1 MDQLAKFGAIA
12 GLRNLW
18 NQLNSTQRV
27 VVTAFLALSVVA
39 VVFIGMVA
47 SKPRMSVLFSNL
59 SSEDAGVIVQKL
71 SELKVEYKLSTDG
84 STIEV
89 PANVRDEMRLKM
101 ASQGLL
107 PQGGSVGFEIFDK
120 QSFGMTEFTEKL
132 NYQRAIQGELTRTI
146 SQLAPVMG
154 ARVHIAKP
162 ESSMF
167 STEQQLATASVVLKL
182 RRGLPLG
189 DEQVGGIVQ
198 LVASAIE
205 GLKPENVSVIDSD
218 GNVLSE
224 CVSASSGAGGM
235 LSTNQIKMKKQFEN
249 ELSQNLQTMLAQIVG
264 ADKAVVR
271 VSADLDFDH
280 KQSKSEKF
288 EPLTSPDGTA
298 RGVLLSEQKTSED
311 YNGESIPGNIAA
323 SASRATTNGSS
334 AKGRVYNRE
343 ESSSQYEVTKQ
354 IEETVSVPGKIKRLS
369 VAVLVDEKVKS
380 PIRVIQ
386 NAISAAAGIDPERK
400 DQITVQK
407 IKFDTVS
414 HKALADEMAKA
425 SKGEMLQNIGKNAGA
440 VVLLLLFLFFLK
452 SIVKQIKVQAPVAP
466 MMMPAMDPRMAPA
479 PAMQGPADI
488 LQSVNSQSFAQQQQR
503 PSNFDSSPLP
513 QHEVLPAEVTQSNP
527 EELAKLVRSWMSEQ

>member
-39 VVFIGMVA
+39 VVFIGMIA

-107 PQGGSVGFEIFDK
+107 PQGGSVGFELFDK

-167 STEQQLATASVVLKL
+167 STEQQPATASVVLKL

-224 CVSASSGAGGM
+224 CVSASSGAGGL
-235 LSTNQIKMKKQFEN
+235 LSTNQVKMKKQFES
-249 ELSQNLQTMLAQIVG
+249 ELAQNLQTMLAQIVG

-280 KQSKSEKF
+280 KQSKSERY

-298 RGVLLSEQKTSED
+298 RGVLLSEQKSSED
-311 YNGESIPGNIAA
+311 YNGETIPGNIAA
-323 SASRATTNGSS
+323 SARVATEGS

-343 ESSSQYEVTKQ
+343 ESTAQYEVTKQ
-354 IEETVSVPGKIKRLS
+354 IEETVSAPGQIKRLS

-380 PIRVIQ
+380 PVRVIQ
-386 NAISAAAGIDPERK
+386 NAVSAAAGIDPERK

-414 HKALADEMAKA
+414 QKALADEMAKA
-425 SKGEMLQNIGKNAGA
+425 SKGEMFQSIGKNVGA

-452 SIVKQIKVQAPVAP
+452 TIVKQIKVQAPVAP
-466 MMMPAMDPRMAPA
+466 MMMPATEPRMASA
-479 PAMQGPADI
+479 PSMQGPADI
-488 LQSVNSQSFAQQQQR
+488 LQAVNSQSFNQQQQQK
-503 PSNFDSSPLP
+503 PSSMDSSPLP
-513 QHEVLPAEVTQSNP
+513 QHEALPSEVAQSNP
-527 EELAKLVRSWMSEQ
+527 EELARLVRSWMSEQ